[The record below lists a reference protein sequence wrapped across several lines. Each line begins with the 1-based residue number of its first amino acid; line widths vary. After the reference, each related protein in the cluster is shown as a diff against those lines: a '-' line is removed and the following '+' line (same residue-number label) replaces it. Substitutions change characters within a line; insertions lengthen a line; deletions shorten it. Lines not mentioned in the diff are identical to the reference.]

1 MAVFAGMLNA
11 MDFHIGRLI
20 EYLKNNG
27 LYEDTIF
34 IITSDNGPEGNDP
47 RDHATWRAWYETS
60 RWNNNLETLGEEDS
74 YVFIGTEFAQAMASP
89 SHLYKFHMSEGGLR
103 LSLIHI

>member
-47 RDHATWRAWYETS
+47 RDHASCEPGMKHHAGITILKHWVKKIVMFSLEL
-60 RWNNNLETLGEEDS
+60 NLHRQWQ
-74 YVFIGTEFAQAMASP
+74 VQVIFINFIC
-89 SHLYKFHMSEGGLR
+89 LR
-103 LSLIHI
+103 EA